1 MKEEYATYRKS
12 YDSQMIVEYI
22 KEFNMTYETY
32 LKVENDKITLI
43 KRVQGGEVVKIIDL
57 GRVSDLL
64 KD

>member
-1 MKEEYATYRKS
+1 MKEEYAAYRKS

-22 KEFNMTYETY
+22 KDFNMTYETY

-43 KRVQGGEVVKIIDL
+43 KRIQGGEIVKTIDL